1 MLTAP
6 HSDSPMGILNA
17 AFNDEDGAGF
27 HVRIWLSGGQVVDN
41 INVVSP
47 KGGYRDGDRYL
58 TGGRPVEANKEG
70 VGPCSFRWADII
82 GLEIQW

>member
-1 MLTAP
+1 MSGP
-6 HSDSPMGILNA
+6 HPDSPMGILNA

-41 INVVSP
+41 INVAPASKHGFV
-47 KGGYRDGDRYL
+47 DTDRYL
-58 TGGRPVEANKEG
+58 RGFRPVAADQEG
-70 VGPCSFRWADII
+70 VGQCSFRWADII